1 MHIPHRQTQRK
12 ETDRQK
18 HTDTHTEREAVD
30 NILQLRHVYV
40 NGYYIQYMHVPHI
53 YTQREDVDI
62 IQIKQT

>member
-1 MHIPHRQTQRK
+1 MYHRYAHTTQ
-12 ETDRQK
+12 
-18 HTDTHTEREAVD
+18 TDTEKGDRHTEREAVD